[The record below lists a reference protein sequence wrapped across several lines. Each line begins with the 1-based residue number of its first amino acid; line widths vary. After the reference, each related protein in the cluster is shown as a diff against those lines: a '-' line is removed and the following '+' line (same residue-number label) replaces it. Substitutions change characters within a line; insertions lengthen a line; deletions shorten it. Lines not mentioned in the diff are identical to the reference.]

1 MIDGTYDIGVETAL
15 GYKTGKITLKTDGS
29 TVTADL
35 DAPIVGK
42 RRGTGMVEGNSFR
55 AQGSARILLVGKID
69 FELKGEV
76 IGDVIEMDVRT
87 SKGNLHV
94 EGVRVGA

>member
-15 GYKTGKITLKTDGS
+15 GYKKGKIVLKTDGS

-35 DAPIVGK
+35 EAPIIGK
-42 RRGTGMVEGNSFR
+42 RRGTGIVEGNAFR
-55 AQGSARILLVGKID
+55 AQGSASILLIGKID
-69 FELKGEV
+69 FEIQGEV
-76 IGDVIEMDVRT
+76 VGDVIDMDVHT